1 MSAAPV
7 AVVFGAHGTLGSALV
22 PALGHARWTIAA
34 APPRADC
41 DITDAPAVRALLQ
54 GSRPAVVFNL
64 AAFNDV
70 DRAQREPELAHAV
83 NAVGA
88 EVVAAAAALVGAA
101 VVHYSTDFV
110 FDGARAQPY
119 DERDAPS
126 PLGDY
131 GRSKAAGDRL
141 VAAANPR
148 HFILRV
154 GCLYGHGGRNF
165 PSQIAPRLRAG
176 QTVRADRERMAS
188 PTWVREVAAVSIA
201 LAATDHHGL
210 YHCTAQGETTW
221 AEFARLAADLVGAP
235 AERVQGVAYA
245 DLKLKAPR
253 PLHAVLD
260 NRALRAIGLDTLSSW
275 QEALRAFAAEEA
287 KGG

>member
-221 AEFARLAADLVGAP
+221 ADFAHAVAKRLGLPDD
-235 AERVQGVAYA
+235 RVQAVAST
-245 DLKLKAPR
+245 DLPHPEIRPR
-253 PLHAVLD
+253 RPILD

-275 QEALRAFAAEEA
+275 QDGLTAYLQEA
-287 KGG
+287 GTG